1 MLFNSGLRE
10 TRPERKRVPITLAT
24 MKPLNIPPGPG
35 IPKGLV
41 IPAAEL
47 TERFARSG
55 GPGGQGVNTTDS
67 KVQLSVDIAELTVLS
82 DVHRR
87 RALQNLSHRLDGT
100 TTQRAQVRNRA
111 EARRRLAE
119 LIREAVQPP
128 PPRRRRTRPSR
139 ASIARRKAQK
149 QRRSELKASRR
160 RPSAY

>member
-1 MLFNSGLRE
+1 
-10 TRPERKRVPITLAT
+10 

-41 IPAAEL
+41 IPVAEL

-67 KVQLSVDIAELTVLS
+67 KVQLSVDIAELSVLS

-100 TTQRAQVRNRA
+100 TLPRSAPRYAT
-111 EARRRLAE
+111 ARKPGVALPISSGKPCSHRLRSAGGLDRVGPRLHVVKRRSSADPSSKP
-119 LIREAVQPP
+119 ADVAPAP
-128 PPRRRRTRPSR
+128 TRGIWDFR
-139 ASIARRKAQK
+139 ASVAI
-149 QRRSELKASRR
+149 
-160 RPSAY
+160 

>member
-1 MLFNSGLRE
+1 
-10 TRPERKRVPITLAT
+10 

-41 IPAAEL
+41 IPVAEL

-67 KVQLSVDIAELTVLS
+67 KVQLSVDIAELSVLS

-100 TTQRAQVRNRA
+100 TLTVSVTTQRSPRYAT
-111 EARRRLAE
+111 ARKPGVALPISSGKPCSHRLRSAGGLDRVGPRLPVVKRRSSADPSSKP
-119 LIREAVQPP
+119 ADVAPAP
-128 PPRRRRTRPSR
+128 TRGIWDFR
-139 ASIARRKAQK
+139 ASVAI
-149 QRRSELKASRR
+149 
-160 RPSAY
+160 